1 MVSKRVLLSGVDI
14 KDTKAM
20 SGSTYIEF
28 DNVEVPIENLIG
40 EENQGF
46 RIIMSS
52 MTSHNIILY
61 RRELILIFSRFQP

>member
-1 MVSKRVLLSGVDI
+1 MVRKYVLLSGVDI
-14 KDTKAM
+14 EDTKAM
-20 SGSTYIEF
+20 LGSTYIEF

-52 MTSHNIILY
+52 MTSHSIILY
-61 RRELILIFSRFQP
+61 GRELILAFSRF